1 MKIKGPMNPIEWK
14 GKLNYSSDAVNSKV
28 MESTIDTNE

>member
-14 GKLNYSSDAVNSKV
+14 GKLNYSSDDVNSKV
-28 MESTIDTNE
+28 MELTIDTNE